1 MSTSKNKKGFMM
13 LELVIAMSI
22 ILIAVTLILQSIV
35 VNSIITNN
43 IEKDKRFHKS
53 VDTIKKIIVYNTS
66 VDELEKILNKE
77 IYINLDDIEKYHG
90 ETIGSI
96 VSDKGDIK
104 ISFTEDNG
112 FVKAKIIGIGE
123 YEKNKEY
130 TFVKGIYEK

>member
-1 MSTSKNKKGFMM
+1 MSILKNKKGFMM

-22 ILIAVTLILQSIV
+22 ILIAVTLILQSMV
-35 VNSIITNN
+35 VNRSIANKL
-43 IEKDKRFHKS
+43 EKDKKFHKS
-53 VDTIKKIIVYNTS
+53 VDTIEKIIVYNTS
-66 VDELEKILNKE
+66 IDELEKISNKE
-77 IYINLDDIEKYHG
+77 IYITFDDLEKYHG
-90 ETIGSI
+90 EKIGSI
-96 VSDKGDIK
+96 ISDKGDIK